1 MKHID
6 QLFEENN
13 KNKFS
18 FLLLAKDLI
27 DHDTINFLDKEL
39 REKINVVS
47 IKSSKYTEDELQY
60 AISKCNFVVTGL
72 GTTLKHCVDAKIPT
86 LVDVNSNKVEKVYPD
101 CIDFFDPYRNEET
114 KPYYADKELKLLL
127 QEIYNQLDRY
137 KIDYV
142 NFL

>member
-47 IKSSKYTEDELQY
+47 IKSSKYNEDELQY
-60 AISKCNFVVTGL
+60 AISKSNFVVTGL
-72 GTTLKHCVDAKIPT
+72 GTTLKYCVDTKTPT
-86 LVDVNSNKVEKVYPD
+86 LVDVNSNKVEKVYPN
-101 CIDFFDPYRNEET
+101 CIDFFDPYRNEDT

>member
-72 GTTLKHCVDAKIPT
+72 GTTLKHCVDEKIPT
-86 LVDVNSNKVEKVYPD
+86 LVDVNSNKVEKV
-101 CIDFFDPYRNEET
+101 
-114 KPYYADKELKLLL
+114 
-127 QEIYNQLDRY
+127 
-137 KIDYV
+137 
-142 NFL
+142 